1 MMKNIRVLLQY
12 VKDYGLINTLIFVL
26 YKLKP
31 RYFSILSMRF
41 LRSGAV
47 DAGSIEYKTLI
58 DEVHDFKSWEEFEG
72 FPFAFPCEKHEGK
85 VFIWFVPDWTN
96 VWGGGHY
103 TLFRFANHF
112 AHHGTR
118 NIIYI
123 YNNQRH
129 KTPVHLQNELN
140 CALIDCLV
148 EVVVDPKKLPECD
161 GAIATTWQSA
171 YPVRAF
177 PFAKHKFYF
186 MQDYESLFYAFGT
199 ASMQANATYG
209 FGFTGITGGGWLKQC
224 YESHGGK
231 AQNYRFAADRKIFY
245 PSDKNG
251 LVRDTV
257 KKIFFYG
264 RPSTERRC
272 FALGIAALA
281 KIAEKYPEIELVI
294 AGLDLD
300 SMPPFKVTCLGNL
313 TLAGTGDLYRT
324 CDIGIAFSGTNL
336 SYLPV
341 ELMASGVPVISN
353 NGPHIEWHCK
363 NEYNSLLVDPVPQ
376 AVLDCV
382 TGLVESKSL
391 RQKLV
396 DGGLETMKELD
407 WDDQME
413 KIYQYVDSNLKNA

>member
-1 MMKNIRVLLQY
+1 MIKNLKILMQYIR
-12 VKDYGLINTLIFVL
+12 DYGFISAFVFVL

-41 LRSGAV
+41 MRSGSIE
-47 DAGSIEYKTLI
+47 AGSIEYRALI
-58 DEVHDFKSWEEFEG
+58 NEVYDYESWEAIGGKAAPYSSTVAGE
-72 FPFAFPCEKHEGK
+72 K

-103 TLFRFANHF
+103 TLFRFANYF
-112 AHHGTR
+112 AHKGTR

-123 YNNQRH
+123 YNNKRH
-129 KTPVHLQNELN
+129 DTPTHLQNELN
-140 CALIDCLV
+140 FALIDCKV
-148 EVVVDPKKLPECD
+148 EVIVDPKKLPECD
-161 GAIATTWQSA
+161 GVIATTWQSA

-224 YESHGGK
+224 YENHGGK
-231 AQNYRFAADRKIFY
+231 AQNYCFAADRKIFY
-245 PSDKNG
+245 PANSKG
-251 LVRDTV
+251 LVRDKV

-272 FALGIAALA
+272 FALGIAALS

-294 AGLDLD
+294 AGLELG
-300 SMPPFKVTCLGNL
+300 SKPPFKVTTLGNL

-363 NEYNSLLVDPVPQ
+363 NKYNSLLVDPVPQ
-376 AVLDCV
+376 AVLDAV
-382 TGLVESKSL
+382 TALVESRSL
-391 RQKLV
+391 RQDLV
-396 DGGLETMKELD
+396 DGGLETMKDLD
-407 WDDQME
+407 WNDQME
-413 KIYQYVDSNLKNA
+413 KIYKYVDSSF